1 MPDEDGN
8 ILVTLHFETLY
19 IVYHM
24 IQCAANS
31 ATTVLSDVYVVHS
44 SRGNMTIIIYLLYT
58 SIEARLRRASMLRRW
73 GNSASATVARRRC
86 FLKCIIH

>member
-31 ATTVLSDVYVVHS
+31 ATTVLSDVYVMYS
-44 SRGNMTIIIYLLYT
+44 YRGNMTIIIYLLYIILFIT
-58 SIEARLRRASMLRRW
+58 KYYNDNYVIKMCRMLAVFFTLLIVQ
-73 GNSASATVARRRC
+73 GS
-86 FLKCIIH
+86 

>member
-44 SRGNMTIIIYLLYT
+44 SRGNMTIIIYLLYIILFIT
-58 SIEARLRRASMLRRW
+58 KYYNDNYVIKMCRMLAVFFTLLIVQ
-73 GNSASATVARRRC
+73 GS
-86 FLKCIIH
+86 